1 MAYEKPI
8 TIKDAIIAIADD
20 KFLLPAIQREFI
32 WGTEQIESLF
42 DSLMKSFPIST
53 FLFWKVQS
61 VNVHKFKFYRF
72 LKNYHERDSRHNIEA
87 SFSNNHDITA
97 VLDGQQRLTSIYIA
111 LMGEYS
117 ERLTHHSRKSDHA
130 YPPKTLH
137 LNLLGKRNIDNFEYE
152 FRFLTQKE
160 TVKKDTNH
168 YWVPVKKVLQFS
180 QYEDAADWVSD
191 LIDDLSEEF
200 GEPLGKEI
208 KKESRKKFCNLYR
221 VICEKEVINYYLE
234 TSPEIE
240 KVLQI
245 FIRINQ
251 GGTQL
256 SYSDLLLSI
265 ATAQWKTLD
274 ARKEIH
280 SFVDLINDIDQGFNF
295 SKDFVLKCCLV
306 LAKIENIAFKVDNFT
321 SQNMSIIEDKWNS
334 ISFYIEL
341 TINLIS
347 QLGFNNKI
355 LKSAN
360 SLIPIA
366 YFLSSKNIGSEVLN
380 SSSFQNN
387 RDNIKL
393 WLIRALLKKHFGGAT
408 DTLHYSY
415 FSIIDKCDERFPL
428 NSIFSHFQGTNKSLD
443 FYPED
448 IDNLLSSNYGSTN
461 SSLILLLLHPSHRDC
476 RYHVDHIFPKKILS
490 LRSLSKLGYHDIDAK
505 EYSELCNQLP
515 NLQLLH
521 ATPNMEKGTTM
532 PEDWLSQSYPNQ
544 QQINLHKQ
552 LNLIPVDITLSLD
565 NFKEFFHERSLLIR
579 SNLKSILDLN

>member
-8 TIKDAIIAIADD
+8 TIKQAIEAIADD
-20 KFLLPAIQREFI
+20 KLLLPAIQREFI

-42 DSLMKSFPIST
+42 DSLMRNFPIST
-53 FLFWKVQS
+53 FLFWKVKS
-61 VNVHKFKFYRF
+61 ENVHQFKFYRF

-87 SFSNNHDITA
+87 SFSNNYDITA
-97 VLDGQQRLTSIYIA
+97 VLDGQQRLTSLYIG

-117 ERLTHHSRKSDHA
+117 ERLAHHSRKSDHA
-130 YPPKTLH
+130 YPRKTLH
-137 LNLLGKRNIDNFEYE
+137 LNLLGKRDIDNLEYE

-160 TVKKDTNH
+160 TGKKDPNH
-168 YWVPVKKVLQFS
+168 YWVAVNKVFEFS

-191 LIDDLSEEF
+191 LIDDLSVEF
-200 GEPLGKEI
+200 DAPLDKEI

-221 VICEKEVINYYLE
+221 VICEKEVINFYLE

-265 ATAQWKTLD
+265 ATAQWQNLD

-280 SFVDLINDIDQGFNF
+280 SFVDSINDIGQGYNF
-295 SKDFVLKCCLV
+295 TKDFVLKCCLV

-321 SQNMSIIEDKWNS
+321 SQNMSIIEGKWHS

-355 LKSAN
+355 LSSAN

-366 YFLSSKNIGSEVLN
+366 YFLSTKNIGSEVLH
-380 SSSFQNN
+380 SRSFQND
-387 RDNIKL
+387 RENIKL

-415 FSIIDKCDERFPL
+415 FRIIDKIGTSFPL
-428 NSIFSHFQGTNKSLD
+428 DSIFSHFQGTNKSLE

-448 IDNLLSSNYGSTN
+448 IENLLCSIYGSKN
-461 SSLILLLLHPSHRDC
+461 SSLILLLLYPSQLDFS
-476 RYHVDHIFPKKILS
+476 YHVDHIFPKKLLS
-490 LRSLSKLGYHDIDAK
+490 ERSLSKLGYNEIVAK
-505 EYSELCNQLP
+505 EYSLLCNELP

-521 ATPNMEKGTTM
+521 ATPNMEKGIEI
-532 PEDWLSQSYPNQ
+532 PEDWLSKNYPDK

-552 LNLIPVDITLSLD
+552 LSLIPSDITLNLE
-565 NFKEFFHERSLLIR
+565 NFKDFFQKRSSLIR
-579 SNLKSILDLN
+579 SNLERILGLN